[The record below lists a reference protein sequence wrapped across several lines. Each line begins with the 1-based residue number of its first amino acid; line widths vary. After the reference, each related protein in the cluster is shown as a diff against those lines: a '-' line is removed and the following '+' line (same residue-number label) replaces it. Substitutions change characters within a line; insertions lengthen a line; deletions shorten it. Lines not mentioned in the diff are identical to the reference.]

1 MATAD
6 NSQTASAV
14 LMVRPTA
21 FGSNPQTLAS
31 NAFQQPA
38 TDFATAT
45 IERARQ
51 EIDSLIAA
59 LTDHGVRV
67 ISFEGRTAQDAPD
80 ECFPNNWIST
90 HADGCVVL
98 YPMMADN
105 RRRERRPSFL
115 TSLQQDYGYE
125 VARLIDLSHHERQGR
140 YLEGTGSV
148 VLDHV
153 NRVAFACLSP
163 RTHTQVLDEFADQL
177 GYEAVN
183 FGAVTRDGIAVY
195 HTNVMLSV
203 GQRFCVICSEAITD
217 NGSRSTVLDRLSN
230 GGREIIDLS
239 LEQVIGSTRPPRQRR
254 TANDRDLRRWQP
266 ALPAR

>member
-1 MATAD
+1 
-6 NSQTASAV
+6 
-14 LMVRPTA
+14 
-21 FGSNPQTLAS
+21 
-31 NAFQQPA
+31 
-38 TDFATAT
+38 
-45 IERARQ
+45 
-51 EIDSLIAA
+51 
-59 LTDHGVRV
+59 
-67 ISFEGRTAQDAPD
+67 
-80 ECFPNNWIST
+80 
-90 HADGCVVL
+90 
-98 YPMMADN
+98 MMSDN

-239 LEQVIGSTRPPRQRR
+239 LEQVRAFAANLLQLQGTESPIIALSASALRSLTARQREQLAAHGHLVSVELP
-254 TANDRDLRRWQP
+254 TIETYGGGSLRCLLAEIFLRGNTP
-266 ALPAR
+266 PINRRRRGR